1 MKYFQ
6 KQENSNI
13 DFSEVKGQEKI
24 KRGLE
29 IAAAGAHNFILIGS
43 PGSR

>member
-6 KQENSNI
+6 KQKILTSI
-13 DFSEVKGQEKI
+13 FHEVKGQEKI